1 MVGMIRQTMG
11 VGVVMVI
18 LGVAAYLLTGMVS
31 VTALIPSFFGVV
43 IAGLGLFA
51 LKAMPKNKSKPLL
64 IGAMVV
70 SVLGVLGPAGRVLP
84 PLFRGELEL
93 GAATVV
99 QIVFA
104 VLAGYLAVVL
114 ALGLFKRK

>member
-1 MVGMIRQTMG
+1 MVGMIRQTIG
-11 VGVVMVI
+11 VGIAMVI
-18 LGVAAYLLTGMVS
+18 LGVVAYFVTGMVS

-43 IAGLGLFA
+43 IGALGFFA
-51 LKAMPKNKSKPLL
+51 LKAMLKNKSKPFL
-64 IGAMVV
+64 IGALVV

-84 PLFRGELEL
+84 SLFRGELEL

-104 VLAGYLAVVL
+104 VLAAYLAVVL
-114 ALGLFKRK
+114 ALGLFKKK